1 MATKKKA
8 ETVTETAPEK
18 AKKYTL
24 AEAKAVL
31 REEKAAAKEARKG
44 RTGKRGF
51 HADPVEDTD
60 MAYNVLAKGQFSNGE
75 GRLVE
80 IRAVMADG
88 DRVRVAAYPCGP
100 WVKGVS
106 VVGDTVEGAASALAD
121 MLSELAEALTDDA
134 TRTVSTLSRDYV
146 KAAKGHDY
154 VPPKRK

>member
-8 ETVTETAPEK
+8 ENATVEK
-18 AKKYTL
+18 TYTL
-24 AEAKAVL
+24 AEARAKL
-31 REEKAAAKEARKG
+31 REENKAARESRKG

-100 WVKGVS
+100 WVRGVS
-106 VVGDTVEGAASALAD
+106 AVADTVEEAAAIVAG
-121 MLSELAEALTDDA
+121 MLSECAEALTDDA
-134 TRTVSTLSRDYV
+134 TRTVATLSRDYGKV
-146 KAAKGHDY
+146 AKSHDY